1 MKLARWTPDSFFPG
15 AKAFPVVPQAKSL
28 DQVCIVRHMAL
39 LERGPREWGTNLARV
54 KDYNEVVV
62 LDLVR
67 SNGPLG
73 RPAIASAT
81 GLTLQTVSNIAR
93 RLLAADT
100 VVEEPVDGPGYGRVR
115 RTLRVNPDAAYAV
128 GIQLV
133 RSGLAAGVVDLAGEI
148 RGRAE
153 TAIGVDEAPEPVLRR
168 LAGLVDSAIASAG
181 VAPERVLGAGI
192 GAPGPVDLGRGSLLN
207 VLHPRSWSHFPMADA
222 VAEALGMRVIM
233 DNDATA
239 AALGEQWRGVGG
251 GCESFI
257 YLYLGTGIGSGLV
270 LGGQAYR
277 GRRGNAGEIS
287 HIQVDP
293 DGPPCDCGSRGC
305 LALYVTPDGLLR
317 EARRAALEARP
328 SQPVTDCPATLEE
341 LVAHPDPR
349 IGGILERAGAHLG
362 RVVLEC
368 SRVLDPEL
376 IVLGGPL
383 VPVIGERFGA
393 AIARELERLDEPG
406 AAPPRVELSTSG
418 SDAGVIGA
426 ATLVLHD
433 LYAPTAHKLSLA
445 GLPRGQLGAQAAA

>member
-1 MKLARWTPDSFFPG
+1 VYRRHV
-15 AKAFPVVPQAKSL
+15 AFRDA
-28 DQVCIVRHMAL
+28 
-39 LERGPREWGTNLARV
+39 GPREWGTNLARV

-67 SNGPLG
+67 SSGPIG

-100 VVEEPVDGPGYGRVR
+100 VVEEPVEGPGYGRAR
-115 RTLRVNPDAAYAV
+115 RTLRVNPDAAYAI

-133 RSGLAAGVVDLAGEI
+133 RSGLTAGVVDLAGEI

-153 TAIGVDEAPEPVLRR
+153 TAIGTDEPPEQVLRR
-168 LAGLVDSAIASAG
+168 LAGLVESAVAAAG
-181 VAPERVLGAGI
+181 VEPARVLGAGI
-192 GAPGPVDLGRGSLLN
+192 GAPGPVDLSRGALLN

-222 VAEALGMRVIM
+222 VEEALGMRVIM

-257 YLYLGTGIGSGLV
+257 YLYLGTGIGGGLV
-270 LGGQAYR
+270 LAGQAYR

-293 DGPPCDCGSRGC
+293 EGPPCDCGGFGC
-305 LALYVTPDGLLR
+305 LALYLTPDGLLR
-317 EARRAALEARP
+317 EARRASLEAPP
-328 SQPVTDCPATLEE
+328 SHPLADCPSTLEE

-349 IGGILERAGAHLG
+349 FREILDRAGAHLG
-362 RVVLEC
+362 RVVLDC

-383 VPVIGERFGA
+383 VPLIGERLGA

-406 AAPPRVELSTSG
+406 AAPPRVELSSSG

-445 GLPRGQLGAQAAA
+445 GLPRGQFGSQAAA